1 MQEFHSDLSAQEI
14 KVRVVANRKKTKTK
28 KQVEVYQSDL
38 SLVNIDEF
46 FLSDNEEYCQDDID
60 DLLKSFGDEL
70 CPVNLERKNDV
81 GSIDDGQTEILMNQD
96 EIEIVDVEKELNQS
110 SGVNVGPFSDF
121 SDNSDSDI
129 EIIEVVNKYEDF
141 NDKRIQNYKPDDFK
155 R

>member
-1 MQEFHSDLSAQEI
+1 M
-14 KVRVVANRKKTKTK
+14 
-28 KQVEVYQSDL
+28 
-38 SLVNIDEF
+38 
-46 FLSDNEEYCQDDID
+46 
-60 DLLKSFGDEL
+60 
-70 CPVNLERKNDV
+70 ERKNDV
-81 GSIDDGQTEILMNQD
+81 GNIDDGQTEILMNQD

-141 NDKRIQNYKPDDFK
+141 SDKRIQNYKPDDFK

>member
-1 MQEFHSDLSAQEI
+1 M
-14 KVRVVANRKKTKTK
+14 
-28 KQVEVYQSDL
+28 
-38 SLVNIDEF
+38 
-46 FLSDNEEYCQDDID
+46 
-60 DLLKSFGDEL
+60 
-70 CPVNLERKNDV
+70 ERKNDV

-141 NDKRIQNYKPDDFK
+141 SDKII
-155 R
+155 